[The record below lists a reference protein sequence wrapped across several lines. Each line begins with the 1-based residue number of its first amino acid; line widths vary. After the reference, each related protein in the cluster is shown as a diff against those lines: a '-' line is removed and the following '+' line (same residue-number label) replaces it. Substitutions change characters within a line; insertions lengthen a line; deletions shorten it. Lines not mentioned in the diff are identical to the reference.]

1 MHLKIKSFNKKYLD
15 IGTYKILSILNKK
28 DQKFDYSIVSLPIKK
43 TKYTFIKSPHKYN
56 KSREAFEFRYYSKLI
71 IIKKTD
77 FNSELILK
85 LRKSVP
91 AGINIKIKLFN

>member
-28 DQKFDYSIVSLPIKK
+28 YQNFDYSIVSLPIKK
-43 TKYTFIKSPHKYN
+43 TKFTFIKSPHKYN
-56 KSREAFEFRYYSKLI
+56 KSREAFEFRYYSKLVVVKNI
-71 IIKKTD
+71 NFDDK
-77 FNSELILK
+77 LISK
-85 LRKSVP
+85 LRTGVP